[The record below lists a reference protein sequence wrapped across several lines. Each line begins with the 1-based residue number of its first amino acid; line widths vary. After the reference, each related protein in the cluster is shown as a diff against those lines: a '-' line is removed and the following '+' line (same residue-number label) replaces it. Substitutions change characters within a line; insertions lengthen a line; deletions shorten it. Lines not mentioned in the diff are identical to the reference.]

1 VEFFLG
7 DITATIDV
15 ELSKDD
21 IESLAR
27 LLDKSLQ
34 LIENFVFPI
43 GGLSILSLLF
53 AMVRRVSSILW
64 S

>member
-1 VEFFLG
+1 VEFFLS
-7 DITATIDV
+7 DITTTINV
-15 ELSKDD
+15 KLRKDD

-34 LIENFVFPI
+34 LIENLVFPI
-43 GGLSILSLLF
+43 GGLSILSLLL
-53 AMVRRVSSILW
+53 AMVRGASSILW